1 MATIST
7 CTPAAPSIWRLKPNS
22 FPGVSNF
29 GAGEGNRAHFRS
41 VGSAGKSF
49 ATRTMSQNLDD
60 RQTVPEEDYTP
71 WWQITAVAA
80 VIAAVCTGM
89 CLLA

>member
-1 MATIST
+1 
-7 CTPAAPSIWRLKPNS
+7 
-22 FPGVSNF
+22 
-29 GAGEGNRAHFRS
+29 
-41 VGSAGKSF
+41 
-49 ATRTMSQNLDD
+49 MSQNLDD